1 MVKVLIYTT
10 KKVSKAKGK
19 MLLYHEE
26 KIIENKSTT
35 LIVSS
40 MALEFITS
48 KRVVSFFTPHSI
60 FLLFHSEK
68 ETLVK

>member
-1 MVKVLIYTT
+1 MVKVLIYAT

-48 KRVVSFFTPHSI
+48 KRMVSFLHHTASSFIVS
-60 FLLFHSEK
+60 L
-68 ETLVK
+68 